1 MSETQTHGHV
11 TADGHGIVM
20 LFGLLG
26 TLSALEHAV
35 VATDLAASPAT
46 PSAAG

>member
-1 MSETQTHGHV
+1 MSESHGHV
-11 TADGHGIVM
+11 TADGRGIVM
-20 LFGLLG
+20 MFGLLG

-46 PSAAG
+46 PSGGG